1 MLVGLD
7 TRQRWAVVG
16 IGLAALI
23 VVGWIGSGFMS
34 RPKGFELVE
43 QGARGQAIVPSP
55 PVTVHVSGEVAE
67 PGLYT
72 LSGGT
77 RVADAIKEAGGG
89 TGAAD
94 LDKLNLAALLLDGTK
109 LAVPSMGGSEDG
121 GVYSSSAGPAPP
133 TAGTISINSAGLSE
147 LDTLPGIGPVK
158 ARAIVDY
165 RNRIGGF
172 RTLEELKGVRGI
184 GDKTFQKL
192 LPLIRL

>member
-7 TRQRWAVVG
+7 TRQRWAVLG
-16 IGLAALI
+16 IAVAALF
-23 VVGWIGSGFMS
+23 VVGWVGSGFMS

-43 QGARGQAIVPSP
+43 QRGQAIVPLA

-72 LSGGT
+72 LSGGS
-77 RVADAIKEAGGG
+77 RVADAIKEAGGA
-89 TGAAD
+89 TGAAE
-94 LDKLNLAALLLDGTK
+94 LDKLNLAAPLVDGTK
-109 LAVPSMGGSEDG
+109 LVVPLAGTSADG
-121 GVYSSSAGPAPP
+121 GVYSSSGGSEPVGG
-133 TAGTISINSAGLSE
+133 GTVSINSAELSE

-158 ARAIVDY
+158 AQAIVDY

-172 RTLEELKGVRGI
+172 QTLEELKGVRGI
-184 GDKTFQKL
+184 GEKTFQKL

>member
-7 TRQRWAVVG
+7 TRQRWAVLG
-16 IGLAALI
+16 IGVAALF
-23 VVGWIGSGFMS
+23 VVGWVGASFMNG
-34 RPKGFELVE
+34 PKEFELAE
-43 QGARGQAIVPSP
+43 QGARPQAIDPGAT
-55 PVTVHVSGEVAE
+55 VTVHVSGEVAE

-72 LSGGT
+72 LSGRS
-77 RVADAIKEAGGG
+77 RVTDAIKDAGGA

-94 LDKLNLAALLLDGTK
+94 LDKLNLAAFLLDGTK
-109 LAVPSMGGSEDG
+109 LAVPRKGTYEDG
-121 GVYSSSAGPAPP
+121 GVYSSSGGSEPVGV
-133 TAGTISINSAGLSE
+133 GTVSINNAGLSE

-184 GDKTFQKL
+184 GEKTFQKL